1 MAASN
6 SSTTAAAFAR
16 AAPQLLETG
25 YAVVDDAIS
34 PALAAELHACCAA
47 LHESRVLRQHRF
59 GFRPS
64 ASAKPQIFEKPHIF
78 ECELGEPQFL
88 ASEHAQRLLAALAA
102 LDCAESARAAFP
114 ELRLLPGDDA
124 VTVKLQCNEGGGGCF
139 PLHYDNAGP
148 PSKRR
153 LTCLVYLNPGWA
165 DGDGGEL
172 QLAPWLRPPV
182 DVAPLCGRVVLFN
195 SETML
200 HRTLPAN
207 ARRFCF
213 TVWIDGADSNG
224 PGSLSLV
231 AKGRAEDTCLGLAA
245 SPAQRVLSRA
255 VYAEAY
261 AQSLEDCLRG
271 THALGPMLASHDAHV
286 AASAANAP
294 LARLVDAARGLARR
308 AEEPAR
314 VELRVGEDGVAVAA
328 IAPS

>member
-1 MAASN
+1 MKVSSRLRGVNEEPVAPPQQHSLRSLRSRRIVHTMAES
-6 SSTTAAAFAR
+6 SSTSVAFAR

-102 LDCAESARAAFP
+102 LDCADSARAAFP
-114 ELRLLPGDDA
+114 ELRLLPGVDA

-172 QLAPWLRPPV
+172 QLAPSPSAHP
-182 DVAPLCGRVVLFN
+182 G
-195 SETML
+195 
-200 HRTLPAN
+200 
-207 ARRFCF
+207 FCLLY
-213 TVWIDGADSNG
+213 TS
-224 PGSLSLV
+224 
-231 AKGRAEDTCLGLAA
+231 
-245 SPAQRVLSRA
+245 
-255 VYAEAY
+255 
-261 AQSLEDCLRG
+261 
-271 THALGPMLASHDAHV
+271 
-286 AASAANAP
+286 
-294 LARLVDAARGLARR
+294 DAAD
-308 AEEPAR
+308 E
-314 VELRVGEDGVAVAA
+314 
-328 IAPS
+328 